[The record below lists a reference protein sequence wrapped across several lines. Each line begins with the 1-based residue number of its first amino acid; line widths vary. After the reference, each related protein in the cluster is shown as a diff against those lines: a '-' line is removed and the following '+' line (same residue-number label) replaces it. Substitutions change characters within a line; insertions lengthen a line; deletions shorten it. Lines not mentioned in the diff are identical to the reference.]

1 MEKAIRQTTYT
12 SKIGDTTLI
21 IKSSYT
27 GTKTLADA
35 FEEIIVSAY
44 RKKHSC
50 LDSGSDPVT
59 IQPRT
64 ASS

>member
-1 MEKAIRQTTYT
+1 VEQAIRQTTYT

-27 GTKTLADA
+27 GTKTIADA

-44 RKKHSC
+44 RRKYNGYDGGLK
-50 LDSGSDPVT
+50 LLT
-59 IQPRT
+59 EQT
-64 ASS
+64 QE